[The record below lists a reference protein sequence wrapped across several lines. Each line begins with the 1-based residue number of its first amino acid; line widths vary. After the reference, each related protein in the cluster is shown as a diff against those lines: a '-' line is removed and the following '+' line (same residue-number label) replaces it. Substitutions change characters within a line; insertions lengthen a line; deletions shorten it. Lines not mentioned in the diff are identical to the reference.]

1 MLWLVVHAALPSLL
15 LQQPATVLP
24 AAFRAP
30 EYAVRRCSTP
40 LVMADAPVDKQM
52 SSDKIITFAGQPD
65 DMKALIEAALKRLD
79 RNRAM
84 QGKPKHETVDAMIS
98 SYVEEAAQAG
108 LGWTREEAESEVV
121 YYLRRQ
127 ALADEG
133 GIGGGGKGDGQ
144 DKAAFAMLGLL
155 GLTGL
160 ASGLQSQGLLPD
172 AGANP
177 LALPPL

>member
-30 EYAVRRCSTP
+30 EHAVRRCSTP

-108 LGWTREEAESEVV
+108 LGWTREEAESEVCITCASRPSPTRAV
-121 YYLRRQ
+121 SAAAARAMDRTRRRSPCW
-127 ALADEG
+127 AYWG
-133 GIGGGGKGDGQ
+133 
-144 DKAAFAMLGLL
+144 
-155 GLTGL
+155 
-160 ASGLQSQGLLPD
+160 
-172 AGANP
+172 
-177 LALPPL
+177 